1 MGSSRLMALL
11 ASVSCVCFA
20 AAADAQTPAP
30 DVPPGQAAS
39 PAPGRAEEII
49 VTARKRREKLREVPM
64 GITALAGKTL
74 DENQRVQFSDFAA
87 LVPGL
92 SLQVTS
98 RAETQ
103 LTLRGEN
110 ANSAGSTVA
119 VYVDDSPFGSSNA
132 LANGSIVTGNFET
145 FDLQRV
151 EVLRGPQGTLY
162 GANTEGGLVKFVTNP
177 PDLTGYHGAIEIGGQ
192 AVDGGSDALLLKGMA
207 NFPIV
212 PDKLALRVMA
222 FDDGIPGFINDP
234 LLGLHAVDGG
244 RSWGF
249 RPSLLIQP
257 TEALSLRLT
266 AFVQQLDLGGLP
278 SEDAV
283 GAQNTAMPPP
293 DPLQPIHDLTQNRYL
308 REGYIERTENFS
320 ATLGYDFGWANATAI
335 TSWGLIRQDRLL
347 DATSTL
353 VSPGYTYGDY
363 ISSLLGAN
371 VGLAQA
377 QFIPLHKFTEELR
390 LASGSGNRLEWQVGA
405 FYTRET
411 AAIVQNDY
419 AINLDGGGNAGFPPV
434 EVAKL
439 PSVYREVAIFGE
451 GTYHITRKFDIA
463 LGGRLATNAQT
474 ATETLAGTLVGP
486 TLVFPAKS
494 REGVATY
501 SIAPRYRV
509 NDTTLIYG
517 RVATGFRP
525 GGPNILPPHPEGVP
539 TQYGPDRTFNYE
551 VGVRSN
557 VFANRLSIDVDAF
570 HINWTNIQLD
580 EIVDNFS
587 INGNGGTA
595 TSEGIEWS
603 FVVKPVVGL
612 TTTLSGAYIDAHLT
626 SPAPAVGGQVGDPLP
641 YVPSWSTSIDGDYQ
655 FFKTGGT
662 TASVGGTWSLIGP
675 RYSDFEGD
683 FATKLPTTT
692 QLDLRTSVRN
702 GDWFGQL
709 YVKNVTNSRGIEA
722 YTSSGNPFFTGGIT
736 VTQPL
741 TVGFVLSRK
750 F

>member
-1 MGSSRLMALL
+1 MA
-11 ASVSCVCFA
+11 V
-20 AAADAQTPAP
+20 
-30 DVPPGQAAS
+30 
-39 PAPGRAEEII
+39 
-49 VTARKRREKLREVPM
+49 
-64 GITALAGKTL
+64 TALAGKSL
-74 DENQRVQFSDFAA
+74 DENQRLQFSDFAA

-177 PDLTGYHGAIEIGGQ
+177 PDLSGYHGAIEIGGQ
-192 AVDGGSDALLLKGMA
+192 AVDGGGDALLLKGMA
-207 NFPIV
+207 NLPIV
-212 PDKLALRVMA
+212 TDTLALRIMA
-222 FDDGIPGFINDP
+222 FDDGIPGFIKDP
-234 LLGLHAVDGG
+234 LLDLHDVDGG
-244 RSWGF
+244 RTWGF
-249 RPSLLIQP
+249 RASLMARP
-257 TEALSLRLT
+257 TEALTLRLT
-266 AFVQQLDLGGLP
+266 AFVQQLNLGGLP

-283 GAQNTAMPPP
+283 GAQNTAAPPP
-293 DPLQPIHDLTQNRYL
+293 DPLRPISDLTQNRYL

-320 ATLGYDFGWANATAI
+320 ATLGYDFGWANVTAI
-335 TSWGLIRQDRLL
+335 TSWSLIRQNRLL

-353 VSPGYTYGDY
+353 VSPGYTYGEY

-377 QFIPLHKFTEELR
+377 QLIPLHKFTEELR
-390 LASGSGNRLEWQVGA
+390 LASKIGNHLEWQVGA
-405 FYTRET
+405 FFTRET

-419 AINLDGGGNAGFPPV
+419 AINLNGGGNAGFPPV
-434 EVAKL
+434 EVATL
-439 PSVYREVAIFGE
+439 PSLYQEGAIFGE
-451 GTYHITRKFDIA
+451 GTYHITSKFDVA
-463 LGGRLATNAQT
+463 LGGRLATNAQS
-474 ATETLAGTLVGP
+474 AAETLSGTLVGP
-486 TLVFPAKS
+486 TLVFPARS
-494 REGVATY
+494 SEGVATY

-509 NDTTLIYG
+509 NDKTLVYG

-525 GGPNILPPHPEGVP
+525 GGPNILPPHPDGVP

-557 VFANRLSIDVDAF
+557 VFSDRLSIDVDAF

-580 EIVDNFS
+580 EIVDNYS
-587 INGNGGTA
+587 INGNGGA
-595 TSEGIEWS
+595 AISEGVEWS
-603 FVVKPVVGL
+603 FVMKPVAGL
-612 TTTLSGAYIDAHLT
+612 TTTLAGAYIDAHLT
-626 SPAPAVGGQVGDPLP
+626 SPAPAVGGRVGDPLP
-641 YVPSWSTSIDGDYQ
+641 YVPTWSTSIDGDYK
-655 FFKTGGT
+655 FLTVDGFA
-662 TASVGGTWSLIGP
+662 ASLGGTWSLIGP

-692 QLDLRTSVRN
+692 QLDLRIGVRKGN
-702 GDWFGQL
+702 WFGQI
-709 YVKNVTNSRGIEA
+709 YAKNVTNARGIEA
-722 YTSSGNPFFTGGIT
+722 YTSSGNPFFTGGLT

-741 TVGFVLSRK
+741 TAGFVLSRK

>member
-11 ASVSCVCFA
+11 ASASCACVAASAGAQTQPSDAPPGPDAKPA
-20 AAADAQTPAP
+20 AA
-30 DVPPGQAAS
+30 VV
-39 PAPGRAEEII
+39 EEII
-49 VTARKRREKLREVPM
+49 VTARKRPEKLGDVPM
-64 GITALAGKTL
+64 GVTALAGKTL

-162 GANTEGGLVKFVTNP
+162 GANTEGGLVKFVTKP
-177 PDLTGYHGAIEIGGQ
+177 PDLYGYYGAIEIGGQ

-207 NFPIV
+207 NFPLV
-212 PDKLALRVMA
+212 TDKLALRIMA

-234 LLGLHAVDGG
+234 LLGLHAVDRG
-244 RSWGF
+244 RTWGV
-249 RPSLLIQP
+249 RPSLLVQP
-257 TEALSLRLT
+257 TEALTLRLT
-266 AFVQQLDLGGLP
+266 AFMQQLNLGGLP

-293 DPLQPIHDLTQNRYL
+293 DPLQPIRDLTQNRYL

-353 VSPGYTYGDY
+353 TSPGYTYGEY

-390 LASGSGNRLEWQVGA
+390 LASETGNLLEWQVGA

-439 PSVYREVAIFGE
+439 PSVYREVAIFAE
-451 GTYHITRKFDIA
+451 GSYHITPQFNIA
-463 LGGRLATNAQT
+463 LGGRLATNAQH
-474 ATETLAGTLVGP
+474 AAETLSGTLVGP

-494 REGVATY
+494 HEGVATY

-509 NDTTLIYG
+509 NDTTLVYG

-539 TQYGPDRTFNYE
+539 SQYGPDRTFNYE
-551 VGVRSN
+551 VGLRSN
-557 VFANRLSIDVDAF
+557 VFADRLSIDVDAF
-570 HINWTNIQLD
+570 HINWKDIQLD
-580 EIVDNFS
+580 EIVDNYS

-595 TSEGIEWS
+595 ISEGIEWS
-603 FVVKPVVGL
+603 FVIKPVTGL

-626 SPAPAVGGQVGDPLP
+626 SAAPAVGGRVGDPLP
-641 YVPSWSTSIDGDYQ
+641 YVPSWSTSIDGDYN
-655 FFKTGGT
+655 FFNVDGYS
-662 TASVGGTWSLIGP
+662 ASVGATWSLIGP
-675 RYSDFEGD
+675 RYSDFEGN

-692 QLDLRTSVRN
+692 QLDLRTSLRN
-702 GDWFGQL
+702 GNWFGQI
-709 YVKNVTNSRGIEA
+709 YVKNITNARGIEA
-722 YTSSGNPFFTGGIT
+722 YASSGNPFFTGGVT
-736 VTQPL
+736 VTQSL
-741 TVGFVLSRK
+741 TVGFVVSRE